1 VPKSKRDFYEV
12 LGVAKGASDDELK
25 KAYRKMAMKHHPDR
39 NPDSKT
45 AEAQFKEVK
54 EAYETLT
61 DPNKRAAYDQY
72 GHAGV
77 DPSMGGGF
85 GGGGFGGGGFAD
97 AFGDIFGDIF
107 GQGGGRQSGPQVF
120 KGADLRYNMDITLEQ
135 AAEGYTTQIRV
146 PSWSNCKP
154 CHGTGAE
161 PGTKAETCTTCGG
174 HGQVRVQ
181 QGFFSMQQTCPKCR
195 GTGEY
200 IPKPCK
206 TCHGTGKHK
215 EQKTLE
221 IKIPAGIDDGMRVRS
236 VGNGEPGINGGP
248 SGDLYVEVR
257 VQPHKVFERDGSD
270 LHVQM
275 PISFATATIGGD
287 IEVPT
292 LAGRVEFPIPEGT
305 QTGKTFRLRN
315 KGIKGLRSALV
326 GDLFVHVLVET
337 PVKLTDEQ
345 KKLLQKFDDSLKSG
359 GDKHSPQQ
367 KGWFDGVKSFF
378 S

>member
-1 VPKSKRDFYEV
+1 MSKKDYYEV
-12 LGVAKGASDDELK
+12 LGINRDAADDEIK
-25 KAYRKMAMKHHPDR
+25 KAYRKLAMKHHPDR
-39 NPDSKT
+39 NPDSKSS
-45 AEAQFKEVK
+45 EADFKEVK
-54 EAYETLT
+54 EAYETLS
-61 DPNKRAAYDQY
+61 DSNKRAAYDQY

-77 DPSMGGGF
+77 DSSMGGF
-85 GGGGFGGGGFAD
+85 GGGFGGGGFAD

-107 GQGGGRQSGPQVF
+107 GQAGGRHAGPQVY

-146 PSWSNCKP
+146 PSWSNCKT
-154 CHGTGAE
+154 CHGSGAE
-161 PGTKAETCTTCGG
+161 PGSKPEKCPTCDG
-174 HGQVRVQ
+174 HGQVRIQ

-206 TCHGTGKHK
+206 SCHGSGKLK

-248 SGDLYVEVR
+248 AGDLYVEVR
-257 VQPHKVFERDGSD
+257 VRPHQVFERDGSD

-275 PISFATATIGGD
+275 PISFATATMGGE

-292 LAGRVEFPIPEGT
+292 LSGRVEFPIPEGT
-305 QTGKTFRLRN
+305 QTGKTFRLRH
-315 KGIKGLRSALV
+315 KGMKGLRSSLI
-326 GDLFVHVLVET
+326 GDLFVHVVVET
-337 PVKLTDEQ
+337 PVKLSEEQ

-359 GDKHSPQQ
+359 GDKHNPNQ
-367 KGWFDGVKSFF
+367 KGWFESVKSFLN
-378 S
+378 

>member
-1 VPKSKRDFYEV
+1 MSKSKRDYYEV
-12 LGVAKGASDDELK
+12 LGVSRSATDEELK
-25 KAYRKMAMKHHPDR
+25 KAYRKLAMKHHPDR
-39 NPDSKT
+39 NPDSKS
-45 AEAQFKEVK
+45 AEADFKEVK
-54 EAYETLT
+54 EAYETLS
-61 DPNKRAAYDQY
+61 DSNKRAAYDQY

-77 DPSMGGGF
+77 DPSMGGF
-85 GGGGFGGGGFAD
+85 GGGFGGGGFAD
-97 AFGDIFGDIF
+97 AFGDIFG
-107 GQGGGRQSGPQVF
+107 QAGGRHAGPQVY

-146 PSWSNCKP
+146 PSWSNCKT
-154 CHGTGAE
+154 CHGSGAE
-161 PGTKAETCTTCGG
+161 PGSKPEKCPTCDG
-174 HGQVRVQ
+174 HGQVRIQ

-206 TCHGTGKHK
+206 TCHGSGKLK

-257 VQPHKVFERDGSD
+257 VRPHPVFERDGSD

-275 PISFATATIGGD
+275 PISFATATMGGE

-292 LAGRVEFPIPEGT
+292 LSGRVEFPIPEGT
-305 QTGKTFRLRN
+305 QTGKTFRLRH
-315 KGIKGLRSALV
+315 KGMKGLRSSLI
-326 GDLFVHVLVET
+326 GDLFVHVVVET
-337 PVKLTDEQ
+337 PVKLSEEQ

-359 GDKHSPQQ
+359 GDKHNPNQ
-367 KGWFDGVKSFF
+367 KGWFESVKSFF
-378 S
+378 N

>member
-1 VPKSKRDFYEV
+1 MSKRDYYEV
-12 LGVAKGASDDELK
+12 LSVSRTCTEAELK
-25 KAYRKMAMKHHPDR
+25 AAFRKAAMKHHPDR
-39 NPDSKT
+39 NPDSKS
-45 AEAQFKEVK
+45 AEADFKEVK
-54 EAYETLT
+54 EAYETLS
-61 DPNKRAAYDQY
+61 DSNKRAAYDQY

-77 DPSMGGGF
+77 DSSMGGF
-85 GGGGFGGGGFAD
+85 GGGFGGGGFAD

-107 GQGGGRQSGPQVF
+107 GQAGGRHAGPQVY

-146 PSWSNCKP
+146 PSWSNCKT
-154 CHGTGAE
+154 CHGSGAE
-161 PGTKAETCTTCGG
+161 PGSKPEKCPTCDG
-174 HGQVRVQ
+174 HGQVRIQ

-206 TCHGTGKHK
+206 SCHGSGKLK

-248 SGDLYVEVR
+248 AGDLYVEVR
-257 VQPHKVFERDGSD
+257 VRPHQVFERDGSD

-275 PISFATATIGGD
+275 PISFATATMGGE

-292 LAGRVEFPIPEGT
+292 LSGRVEFPIPEGT
-305 QTGKTFRLRN
+305 QTGKTFRLRH
-315 KGIKGLRSALV
+315 KGMKGLRSSLI
-326 GDLFVHVLVET
+326 GDLFVHVVVET
-337 PVKLTDEQ
+337 PVKLSEEQ

-359 GDKHSPQQ
+359 GDKHNPNQ
-367 KGWFDGVKSFF
+367 KGWFESVKSFF
-378 S
+378 N

>member
-1 VPKSKRDFYEV
+1 
-12 LGVAKGASDDELK
+12 
-25 KAYRKMAMKHHPDR
+25 
-39 NPDSKT
+39 
-45 AEAQFKEVK
+45 
-54 EAYETLT
+54 
-61 DPNKRAAYDQY
+61 
-72 GHAGV
+72 
-77 DPSMGGGF
+77 
-85 GGGGFGGGGFAD
+85 
-97 AFGDIFGDIF
+97 
-107 GQGGGRQSGPQVF
+107 
-120 KGADLRYNMDITLEQ
+120 
-135 AAEGYTTQIRV
+135 
-146 PSWSNCKP
+146 
-154 CHGTGAE
+154 
-161 PGTKAETCTTCGG
+161 
-174 HGQVRVQ
+174 
-181 QGFFSMQQTCPKCR
+181 
-195 GTGEY
+195 
-200 IPKPCK
+200 
-206 TCHGTGKHK
+206 
-215 EQKTLE
+215 
-221 IKIPAGIDDGMRVRS
+221 
-236 VGNGEPGINGGP
+236 
-248 SGDLYVEVR
+248 

-292 LAGRVEFPIPEGT
+292 LSGRVEFPIPEGT